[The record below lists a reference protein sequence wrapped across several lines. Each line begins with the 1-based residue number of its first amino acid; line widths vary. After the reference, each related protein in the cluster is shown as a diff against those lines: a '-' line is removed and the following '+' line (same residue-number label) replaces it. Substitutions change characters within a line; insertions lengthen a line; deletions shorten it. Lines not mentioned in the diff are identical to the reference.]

1 MDALFEKLDR
11 LSSPLGSLLDAALNR
26 LVPHATASALVCGS
40 FYLCYVTCG
49 AICGAAGS
57 GTRLIIAHYSTSSAC
72 THITG
77 TCSEGCHCY

>member
-26 LVPHATASALVCGS
+26 LTPHVTASALVCNGH
-40 FYLCYVTCG
+40 YLCQTTCSSVCGGTG
-49 AICGAAGS
+49 A
-57 GTRLIIAHYSTSSAC
+57 RLMIFHYSTSSTC

-77 TCSEGCHCY
+77 TCSNGCRCY